1 LPPAL
6 RVACKPVRLLLRAGS
21 LILLR
26 HNAFTSANGSRQ
38 RLNRFL
44 TARFQ
49 PEIARSFLILL
60 PRLACS
66 FFRFL
71 RVFDLIWITKIR
83 IMRCENLNDA
93 AERSMTL
100 YQGMLIFYA
109 VVALVATLITFFI
122 AKDKLSIKLLSAFL
136 VGATWPM
143 SFPVALMFA
152 LF

>member
-1 LPPAL
+1 M
-6 RVACKPVRLLLRAGS
+6 
-21 LILLR
+21 
-26 HNAFTSANGSRQ
+26 
-38 RLNRFL
+38 
-44 TARFQ
+44 
-49 PEIARSFLILL
+49 
-60 PRLACS
+60 
-66 FFRFL
+66 
-71 RVFDLIWITKIR
+71 IWITKIR

>member
-1 LPPAL
+1 
-6 RVACKPVRLLLRAGS
+6 
-21 LILLR
+21 
-26 HNAFTSANGSRQ
+26 
-38 RLNRFL
+38 
-44 TARFQ
+44 
-49 PEIARSFLILL
+49 
-60 PRLACS
+60 
-66 FFRFL
+66 
-71 RVFDLIWITKIR
+71 LIWITKISM
-83 IMRCENLNDA
+83 MRCENLNDA
-93 AERSMTL
+93 AEITMTL

>member
-1 LPPAL
+1 
-6 RVACKPVRLLLRAGS
+6 
-21 LILLR
+21 
-26 HNAFTSANGSRQ
+26 
-38 RLNRFL
+38 
-44 TARFQ
+44 
-49 PEIARSFLILL
+49 
-60 PRLACS
+60 
-66 FFRFL
+66 
-71 RVFDLIWITKIR
+71 LIWITKIR
-83 IMRCENLNDA
+83 IMRSENLNDA
-93 AERSMTL
+93 AEITMTL

>member
-1 LPPAL
+1 MISLDA
-6 RVACKPVRLLLRAGS
+6 KPC
-21 LILLR
+21 
-26 HNAFTSANGSRQ
+26 T
-38 RLNRFL
+38 
-44 TARFQ
+44 
-49 PEIARSFLILL
+49 P
-60 PRLACS
+60 
-66 FFRFL
+66 
-71 RVFDLIWITKIR
+71 LIWITKIR
-83 IMRCENLNDA
+83 IMRSENLNDA
-93 AERSMTL
+93 AEITMTL